1 MSRFLVLLPLFMLAT
16 LFTGCKRN
24 ADDLSSLVVISGE
37 TMGTYYR
44 VNAVVNPDD
53 RAKEELNNSIQETL
67 NHINRLMSTYLPDSE
82 ISQFNQSNQ
91 IDWFPVS
98 DDTAY
103 VVDNALKIFHQ
114 SDGAFDITVA
124 PLIELWGFGR
134 AKGRPAPPTALEI
147 EAAMRHVGSDHLE
160 VQLDPP
166 ALRKSDPKLQ
176 IDLSAIAKGF
186 AVDQIVII
194 LEQSGIENCLVD
206 IGGEIRA
213 LGRKPDN
220 SPWIVGI
227 ESPNPD
233 EKAIQRTLPLDNRAL
248 ATSGDYRNYLEFEG
262 KRYSHEI
269 DPRTGYPIEHDLVS
283 ASVMAGDCMTADA
296 WATALMILPL
306 EQSKAI
312 TGHEE
317 LEALLIVREEND
329 FTEIVSPAFM
339 RNSR

>member
-1 MSRFLVLLPLFMLAT
+1 MSRFLLVLPLFLLAT

-24 ADDLSSLVVISGE
+24 AGDLLSPVVISGE

-44 VNAVVNPDD
+44 VTAVVNPDD
-53 RAKEELNNSIQETL
+53 PTKEELNNSIQETL
-67 NHINRLMSTYLPDSE
+67 NHINRLMSTYLADSE
-82 ISQFNQSNQ
+82 VSQFNQSNQ
-91 IDWFPVS
+91 TDWFPVS

-124 PLIELWGFGR
+124 PLIELWGFGK
-134 AKGRPAPPTALEI
+134 AKGRPAPPAALEI

-166 ALRKSDPKLQ
+166 ALSKSDPKLQ

-194 LEQSGIENCLVD
+194 LEQNGIENCLVD

-220 SPWIVGI
+220 SPWMVGI

-233 EKAIQRTLPLDNRAL
+233 EEAIQRTLPLDNRAL

-306 EQSKAI
+306 EQSRAI
-312 TGHEE
+312 AGHEE

-339 RNSR
+339 GNSR

>member
-1 MSRFLVLLPLFMLAT
+1 
-16 LFTGCKRN
+16 
-24 ADDLSSLVVISGE
+24 
-37 TMGTYYR
+37 MGTYYR

-53 RAKEELNNSIQETL
+53 RTKEELNNSIQETL

-91 IDWFPVS
+91 LDWFPVS

-233 EKAIQRTLPLDNRAL
+233 EEAIQRTLPLDNRAL
-248 ATSGDYRNYLEFEG
+248 ATSGDYRNYFEFKG

-306 EQSKAI
+306 EQSRAI
-312 TGHEE
+312 AGHEE

-339 RNSR
+339 GNSR